1 MSKHCSLCGNE
12 IKENETV
19 CSFCG
24 PQVSGA
30 AEKPAAAQVPSPI
43 PVPASP
49 AIPSA
54 PTLTPSAAAR
64 MIEKH
69 VCSGCKKE
77 YHDGT
82 KFCPECGGKIEL
94 VQVSVPA
101 PAPAPGTFLP
111 GKMVTK
117 HICSGC
123 GREYP
128 NGGKFCPEC
137 GGKIEEK
144 TIEEKSDVIVKI
156 VKEKKIV
163 CSGCG
168 REYPN
173 GGKFCPECGGKI
185 GEKEF
190 EKQAFFRIREIKKIV
205 CSGCGR
211 EYPSGGKF
219 CPECGGK
226 IAETTVQEEIP
237 VKIREVT
244 KHICSGCGR
253 EYPNGGKFCPEC
265 GGKIE
270 EKTFQVPDDD
280 GSDTKS
286 ARKDNEKAA
295 VKKTAPTGSP
305 EEIERCKK
313 ENTYDAWCRI
323 GHIYQKG
330 DGVPVDMG
338 KALEA
343 YRTAASMNECHG
355 GEYSENGYA
364 ECYIGY
370 FYKSGNQVPKD
381 IDAAA
386 KWFRIAT
393 DCGNEYA
400 EAELEKYIEDKE
412 FHNQYSD
419 LIEFYKQENDYDAWC
434 KIGHI
439 YQKGFGDVRMDMSK
453 ALEAYRKAAALND
466 YDEETEE
473 YPEDGYAECYLGYFH
488 KSGNCVPKDI
498 QKARKW
504 FQIAADCGNEYGQY
518 ALNTLHNQSCE
529 CSRKGNV
536 ERDNQKN
543 YPAALEWYKK
553 ALELDPG
560 YDWPKFNIGYC
571 YMNGYGVNKDGVR
584 AIEWYEKA
592 DNYTSWGWI
601 GYMYQYGC
609 SSVAK
614 NISKSLEAYGK
625 AVSMNKPNNYGSYQ
639 ENGWVERQ
647 LGLIYKNGDG
657 ISQDME
663 KAVKWFKIA
672 AKCRDKP
679 AQEELSKL
687 GYRNNGN
694 GDWIK

>member
-1 MSKHCSLCGNE
+1 
-12 IKENETV
+12 
-19 CSFCG
+19 
-24 PQVSGA
+24 
-30 AEKPAAAQVPSPI
+30 
-43 PVPASP
+43 
-49 AIPSA
+49 
-54 PTLTPSAAAR
+54 
-64 MIEKH
+64 
-69 VCSGCKKE
+69 
-77 YHDGT
+77 
-82 KFCPECGGKIEL
+82 
-94 VQVSVPA
+94 
-101 PAPAPGTFLP
+101 
-111 GKMVTK
+111 MVTK

-128 NGGKFCPEC
+128 NGGKFC
-137 GGKIEEK
+137 
-144 TIEEKSDVIVKI
+144 
-156 VKEKKIV
+156 
-163 CSGCG
+163 
-168 REYPN
+168 
-173 GGKFCPECGGKI
+173 
-185 GEKEF
+185 
-190 EKQAFFRIREIKKIV
+190 A
-205 CSGCGR
+205 
-211 EYPSGGKF
+211 
-219 CPECGGK
+219 
-226 IAETTVQEEIP
+226 
-237 VKIREVT
+237 
-244 KHICSGCGR
+244 
-253 EYPNGGKFCPEC
+253 EC

-295 VKKTAPTGSP
+295 PKKNETAGVKKGTSGGSP

-343 YRTAASMNECHG
+343 YRTAASMNQCRD

-393 DCGNEYA
+393 DCGNEY
-400 EAELEKYIEDKE
+400 
-412 FHNQYSD
+412 
-419 LIEFYKQENDYDAWC
+419 
-434 KIGHI
+434 
-439 YQKGFGDVRMDMSK
+439 
-453 ALEAYRKAAALND
+453 
-466 YDEETEE
+466 
-473 YPEDGYAECYLGYFH
+473 
-488 KSGNCVPKDI
+488 
-498 QKARKW
+498 
-504 FQIAADCGNEYGQY
+504 GQY
-518 ALNTLHNQSCE
+518 ALNTLHNEACE
-529 CSRKGNV
+529 CNRKGNV

-592 DNYTSWGWI
+592 DNYNSWGWI

-609 SSVAK
+609 GSVAK
-614 NISKSLEAYGK
+614 NISKALEAYQK

-657 ISQDME
+657 ISQDMD

-672 AKCRDKP
+672 AKCGHKDDL
-679 AQEELSKL
+679 EELSKL
-687 GYRNNGN
+687 GCHENAVGESTKAENKTPIQWIEAFFGANVSQLRAKTGWSAPTKFAYVATDKPFNYGLDQTNFASVLKKLGISFGNYDQTYARTIILFDNGGSTWGSKTN
-694 GDWIK
+694 GGIITLDGIWWSEMDGAVRGFEWKDVKSIVQKNGAWKGDFLEINGQYVVLHAMGDFFLGRENFARFLTALSGCQVIKG